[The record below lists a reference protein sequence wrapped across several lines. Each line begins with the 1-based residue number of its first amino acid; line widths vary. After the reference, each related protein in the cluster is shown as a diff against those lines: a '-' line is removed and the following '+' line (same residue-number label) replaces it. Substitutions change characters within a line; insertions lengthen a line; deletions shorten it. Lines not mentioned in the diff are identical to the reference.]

1 MEDKRPVVENNLLS
15 GKQYV
20 AGEPPISDTSDTEGK
35 PKPHLAPTIIIAYAK
50 HVSASRTNL
59 NSIDSAI
66 FRFFVHLSTALDSDS
81 RYPSNE
87 EQNRELTRSISRE
100 VAKLSE
106 QWNQLIDHSDNWK
119 HSLDEYM
126 TVGCDFVPYL
136 KRSMSISHDDINAVF
151 VQLKIA

>member
-20 AGEPPISDTSDTEGK
+20 ASEPPISDTSDTEGTTLK
-35 PKPHLAPTIIIAYAK
+35 YILILYAT
-50 HVSASRTNL
+50 HVSAAYTSL
-59 NSIDSAI
+59 NQINPPFEFLFA
-66 FRFFVHLSTALDSDS
+66 ALDNDS
-81 RYPSNE
+81 RYLSNE
-87 EQNRELTRSISRE
+87 EQNRELSRSISRE

-126 TVGCDFVPYL
+126 TVSCNFIPYL
-136 KRSMSISHDDINAVF
+136 KKYMGHDVLNVVC

>member
-20 AGEPPISDTSDTEGK
+20 ASEPPVSDASDTEGIRYFSYSFLIIRIMFYI
-35 PKPHLAPTIIIAYAK
+35 PTFDVFLALE
-50 HVSASRTNL
+50 N
-59 NSIDSAI
+59 
-66 FRFFVHLSTALDSDS
+66 DS
-81 RYPSNE
+81 RYLSAE

-126 TVGCDFVPYL
+126 TVSTIYNIIMIWLDENYF
-136 KRSMSISHDDINAVF
+136 
-151 VQLKIA
+151 